1 MIMLITEEMPNIV
14 SLFGGLQ
21 VQPSLTYMPRN
32 KKKGPLSVSDL
43 FYGRFLISW
52 WNIVQ
57 FIVVHHRENNIFEC
71 DII

>member
-1 MIMLITEEMPNIV
+1 MRSTMRLLQYITSLMIMLITEEMPNIV

-43 FYGRFLISW
+43 FYGRFLIS
-52 WNIVQ
+52 
-57 FIVVHHRENNIFEC
+57 
-71 DII
+71 